1 MKTIWILLGLIILFS
16 MLVCYAALTVARR
29 ADEWER
35 EYWENRRKE

>member
-1 MKTIWILLGLIILFS
+1 MKILAIV
-16 MLVCYAALTVARR
+16 LVLLAALICYSALVASAR